1 VLAQPSASSEKL
13 ASLFRGVARLVFR
26 EQGQFRTV
34 ENFGVRPLAFPIRK
48 AGSRYEEVRWVQA
61 MFDCAPPALPTIG
74 ALLGGDR
81 DVLQFKTLRAGPE
94 LLGEFRAKKVP
105 ERLKR
110 FAASRRY
117 ETELFDPETLE
128 LGPRPRA
135 VAAAAAAASAA
146 ASTASAATAAA
157 AAAAAGAAAPS
168 SSSLSSPAAAREALR

>member
-1 VLAQPSASSEKL
+1 MPTYQLVVLAQPSASSEKL
-13 ASLFRGVARLVFR
+13 AALFRGVARLVFR

-34 ENFGVRPLAFPIRK
+34 ENFGVRPLAYPIRK
-48 AGSRYEEVRWVQA
+48 AGSRFEEVRWVQA

-94 LLGEFRAKKVP
+94 LLGEFRAKRVP

-110 FAASRRY
+110 FAASRRW
-117 ETELFDPETLE
+117 ERELFDPETLE

-135 VAAAAAAASAA
+135 ATPVAATPAAPAAAPAAAAASA
-146 ASTASAATAAA
+146 
-157 AAAAAGAAAPS
+157 
-168 SSSLSSPAAAREALR
+168 RDEALR

>member
-1 VLAQPSASSEKL
+1 MPTYQLVVLAQPSASSEKL
-13 ASLFRGVARLVFR
+13 AALFRGVARLVFR

-94 LLGEFRAKKVP
+94 LLGEFRAKRVP

-110 FAASRRY
+110 FAASRRW
-117 ETELFDPETLE
+117 ERELFDPETLE
-128 LGPRPRA
+128 LGPRPR
-135 VAAAAAAASAA
+135 SAP
-146 ASTASAATAAA
+146 
-157 AAAAAGAAAPS
+157 AAAAGGVGGADSGGAGGAGGAS
-168 SSSLSSPAAAREALR
+168 APAAAREALR